1 MNKVF
6 GLSFLIAVQQGFSV
20 IPQTGAGG
28 SIGTFSKLRD
38 IVYTNGNGAI
48 YILLILFGVIAVLS
62 LMIAAVGV
70 MYGGSRER
78 AFSKNN
84 IIWVIVIA
92 AFGFS
97 VIGIVTTLASIAD
110 KLF

>member
-6 GLSFLIAVQQGFSV
+6 DQLFMIGVQQGFSV

-48 YILLILFGVIAVLS
+48 YILLILFGIIAVLS
-62 LMIAAVGV
+62 IMIAAIGV
-70 MYGGSRER
+70 MYGESRDR
-78 AFSKNN
+78 AFSKEN
-84 IIWVIVIA
+84 IVWVVVIA

-110 KLF
+110 QLF